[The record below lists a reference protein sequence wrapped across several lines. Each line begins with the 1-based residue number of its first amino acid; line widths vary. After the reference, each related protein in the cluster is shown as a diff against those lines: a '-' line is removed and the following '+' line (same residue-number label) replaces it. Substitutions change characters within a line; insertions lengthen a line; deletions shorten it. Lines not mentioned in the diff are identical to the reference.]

1 MKNFKIITIT
11 ASIVFLLGYLSVSF
25 VTMKPN
31 PFEWDQITR
40 AMYIFLAASGSLLAS
55 VPQFVDA

>member
-31 PFEWDQITR
+31 PFEWAEVTR
-40 AMYIFLAASGSLLAS
+40 GMYIFFAVLFSAIAS
-55 VPQFVDA
+55 VATVGI

>member
-11 ASIVFLLGYLSVSF
+11 ASIVFLLFYLSVSF

-31 PFEWDQITR
+31 PFEWTEVTR
-40 AMYIFLAASGSLLAS
+40 AMYIFFAASGSLSAS
-55 VPQFVDA
+55 VPQIIDA

>member
-11 ASIVFLLGYLSVSF
+11 ASIVFLIGYLSVSF

-31 PFEWDQITR
+31 PFEWNEITR
-40 AMYIFLAASGSLLAS
+40 AMYVFFGVLFSLLAS
-55 VPQFVDA
+55 VPEINP